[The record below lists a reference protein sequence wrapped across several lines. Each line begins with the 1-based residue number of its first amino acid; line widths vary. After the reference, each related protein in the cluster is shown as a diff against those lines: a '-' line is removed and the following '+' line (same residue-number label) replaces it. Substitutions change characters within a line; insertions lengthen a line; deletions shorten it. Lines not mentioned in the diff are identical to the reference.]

1 MLVDA
6 LKAWKVIWAGGFA
19 SASRSALLLLALSL
33 SRVAPLLLLLLPLL
47 PLLPLLLLLLLL
59 LQLQL
64 LLPLQMLRLW
74 LRNVSHR
81 RADYCP

>member
-1 MLVDA
+1 MHVELRQT
-6 LKAWKVIWAGGFA
+6 GF
-19 SASRSALLLLALSL
+19 
-33 SRVAPLLLLLLPLL
+33 
-47 PLLPLLLLLLLL
+47 LLLLLLLL